1 MKRNR
6 ETPRPP
12 SLAQHFDAPEGYTG
26 HFGWLCGY
34 SADALFLDNAAER
47 FTRLTYPQRAHQGRI
62 ALAVLLDP
70 GSPPISL
77 QDAPGVA
84 HLPIKDHANKPFLL
98 LHAKV
103 ALLGFRHQ
111 ENHSQWQLRLMVSTG
126 NWTRQTLEESL
137 DLVWRIDIDS
147 EYLNKL
153 DTNGQ
158 QNCADVKAAWNL
170 LEWIQRLYDTRLLNA
185 SANGHPSETMS
196 AQKKISGWID
206 ACSKKAQGRPRV
218 FDNRH
223 QSLLSQLPEK
233 IKVSGEV
240 KRNYL
245 AMGSGFYEGPAD
257 HGKLPVVPIEIV
269 KSLRK
274 EGLLTRMVKISAK
287 SNGLPKKS
295 GIDIYVN
302 PAACQAIA
310 TEVESLQDC
319 GMTIRPAAT
328 PPIVFGESVQ
338 RTLHAKFLFSANFSK
353 DSNNCS
359 SAWVYLGS
367 GNLTCPGFYKKMSA
381 SAGNFEAG
389 VVFAPNLLSWKKN
402 KTTEDHQVVT
412 NLLPIQWDAEIGDA
426 TPLSAGADMEQ
437 RDAIYVAPPVAWL
450 TWHETDGMRELRTD
464 ELSVTD
470 FQVFDSAGIVCLKT
484 QTGIQWREAQP
495 RQIRIRWHANDQQH
509 ESLIPVVDQYGRIAA
524 TELRAIDIEEAWWQL
539 AAFPLPPAEEGED
552 DEDGDG
558 GTDKT
563 EGMVT
568 AKGRSTPMSSY
579 PIRQMMELIEGIAA
593 KQTGIEEMDWVLWC
607 NRLEQTLGQTG
618 DSAPVNYFRDELKLN
633 PLSPLRHP
641 SFRPLFAET
650 CDSTAGRLYDDTL
663 GRIEVS
669 WKVNELS
676 PIVEM
681 K

>member
-47 FTRLTYPQRAHQGRI
+47 FTRRGRPYRAENGRI

-70 GSPPISL
+70 GNPPVSWL
-77 QDAPGVA
+77 DAPGVA
-84 HLPIKDHANKPFLL
+84 HLPIKDPTEKPFRL

-137 DLVWRIDIDS
+137 DLVWRIDVDS
-147 EYLNKL
+147 EYLTKL

-170 LEWIQRLYDTRLLNA
+170 LEWIQRMYDTRLLNA
-185 SANGHPSETMS
+185 SANGHPSETMN
-196 AQKKISGWID
+196 AQKKVSGWID

-218 FDNRH
+218 FDNRR
-223 QSLLSQLPEK
+223 QSLLYQLPEK
-233 IKVSGEV
+233 IETNGEV

-245 AMGSGFYEGPAD
+245 AMGSGFYETSSG
-257 HGKLPVVPIEIV
+257 HGNTPEVPMKIV
-269 KSLRK
+269 NALRDA
-274 EGLLTRMVKISAK
+274 GLLTTK
-287 SNGLPKKS
+287 PE
-295 GIDIYVN
+295 IDLYVN
-302 PAACQAIA
+302 PLACQAIA
-310 TEVESLQDC
+310 TSVMPLLSC
-319 GMTIRPAAT
+319 GVTIRPAAI
-328 PPIVFGESVQ
+328 PKIVFGEGVQ
-338 RTLHAKFLFSANFSK
+338 RSLHAKFLFSANYR
-353 DSNNCS
+353 DNSNACT

-367 GNLTCPGFYKKMSA
+367 GNLTHPGFANKVSA
-381 SAGNFEAG
+381 SAGNLEAG
-389 VVFAPNLLSWKKN
+389 VVFFPDSLCWRKN
-402 KTTEDHQVVT
+402 KTTEDHLVVT
-412 NLLPIQWDAEIGDA
+412 NLLPVQWDAEIGDA
-426 TPLSAGADMEQ
+426 TPLSPGSDMEQ

-464 ELSVTD
+464 QLSVTD
-470 FQVFDSAGIVCLKT
+470 FQVFDLAGIACLKT

-495 RQIRIRWHANDQQH
+495 RQIRIRWHANDQQQ

-558 GTDKT
+558 GTDKN

-568 AKGRSTPMSSY
+568 AKGRSTPMASY

-633 PLSPLRHP
+633 PLSPLRHR

-650 CDSTAGRLYDDTL
+650 CDSKAGRLYDDTL

-669 WKVNELS
+669 WNVNELS

>member
-1 MKRNR
+1 MRRNR

-34 SADALFLDNAAER
+34 SADALFLDDAAER
-47 FTRLTYPQRAHQGRI
+47 FTRLTHPQRAHQGRI

-70 GSPPISL
+70 GNPPISL

-170 LEWIQRLYDTRLLNA
+170 LEWMQRMYDTRLLNA
-185 SANGHPSETMS
+185 SANGHPSETMN
-196 AQKKISGWID
+196 AQKKVSGWID
-206 ACSKKAQGRPRV
+206 ACSKKAQGRSRV

-233 IKVSGEV
+233 IETNGEV

-245 AMGSGFYEGPAD
+245 AMGSGFYETSSG
-257 HGKLPVVPIEIV
+257 HGNTPEVPMKIV
-269 KSLRK
+269 NTLRDA
-274 EGLLTRMVKISAK
+274 GLLTTKPE
-287 SNGLPKKS
+287 L
-295 GIDIYVN
+295 DLYVN
-302 PAACQAIA
+302 PLACQAIA
-310 TEVESLQDC
+310 TSVMPLLSC
-319 GMTIRPAAT
+319 GVTVRPAAI
-328 PPIVFGESVQ
+328 PKIVFGEGVQ
-338 RTLHAKFLFSANFSK
+338 RSLHAKFLFSANYR
-353 DSNNCS
+353 DNSNACT

-367 GNLTCPGFYKKMSA
+367 GNLTHPGFANKVGA
-381 SAGNFEAG
+381 SAGNLEAG
-389 VVFAPNLLSWKKN
+389 VVFFPDSLCWRKN
-402 KTTEDHQVVT
+402 KTTEAHLVVT

-426 TPLSAGADMEQ
+426 TPLSAGSDMEQ

-470 FQVFDSAGIVCLKT
+470 FQVFDLAGIACLKT

-495 RQIRIRWHANDQQH
+495 RQIRIRWHANDQQQ

-558 GTDKT
+558 GTDKN

-568 AKGRSTPMSSY
+568 AKGRSTPMASY

-633 PLSPLRHP
+633 PLSPLRHR

-650 CDSTAGRLYDDTL
+650 CDSKAGRLYDDTL

-669 WKVNELS
+669 WNVNELS